1 MYDVGLSGRDVL
13 QRCERHKRV
22 SARQRQRHVSRFMFR
37 RALKRGL
44 VLQLE
49 LLVRLEEVLESGMRT
64 WEYQHDYDDDLV
76 DLDRLMNQVE
86 L

>member
-1 MYDVGLSGRDVL
+1 
-13 QRCERHKRV
+13 
-22 SARQRQRHVSRFMFR
+22 MFR